1 MTPIRSSDHAECS
14 RHCSLFGTTALCSA
28 WTIRGSGPA
37 CCRRLASVH
46 AEHSASHIISL
57 RERVSIRETLSP
69 LDEPS
74 IFREKARWRRRSG
87 GSARRDAAD
96 PPLVASGG
104 RGYRLRPWSGF
115 PDQTGLC
122 ETGASRTGV
131 VCLTRGPSDRG
142 YLICGVLVRG
152 GILGGMSRTRWQGR
166 DRQRLRQL
174 VTDSYGWTC
183 TLCHRPI
190 DPHATALRDRLSI
203 DHVLP
208 VSRGGSDSLENLRP
222 THHGCNSAKRDGRR
236 LRRRATETAPGF
248 FSAGPPGSL
257 PPPKISPQ

>member
-1 MTPIRSSDHAECS
+1 M
-14 RHCSLFGTTALCSA
+14 
-28 WTIRGSGPA
+28 
-37 CCRRLASVH
+37 
-46 AEHSASHIISL
+46 
-57 RERVSIRETLSP
+57 
-69 LDEPS
+69 
-74 IFREKARWRRRSG
+74 
-87 GSARRDAAD
+87 
-96 PPLVASGG
+96 
-104 RGYRLRPWSGF
+104 
-115 PDQTGLC
+115 
-122 ETGASRTGV
+122 
-131 VCLTRGPSDRG
+131 
-142 YLICGVLVRG
+142 
-152 GILGGMSRTRWQGR
+152 LGGMSRTRWQGR

>member
-1 MTPIRSSDHAECS
+1 MATPIGRVRPPRC
-14 RHCSLFGTTALCSA
+14 G
-28 WTIRGSGPA
+28 GPA
-37 CCRRLASVH
+37 ARRLGG
-46 AEHSASHIISL
+46 
-57 RERVSIRETLSP
+57 TGLSP
-69 LDEPS
+69 PTLVRVPGPD
-74 IFREKARWRRRSG
+74 RVVRDG
-87 GSARRDAAD
+87 GFSDRGGLSD
-96 PPLVASGG
+96 P
-104 RGYRLRPWSGF
+104 
-115 PDQTGLC
+115 
-122 ETGASRTGV
+122 
-131 VCLTRGPSDRG
+131 GPSDRG

-152 GILGGMSRTRWQGR
+152 GMLGGMSRTRWQGR
-166 DRQRLRQL
+166 DRQQLRQL

-257 PPPKISPQ
+257 PPPEISPH

>member
-14 RHCSLFGTTALCSA
+14 LHCLIFGTTALCSA

-37 CCRRLASVH
+37 CCRRLTSAH
-46 AEHSASHIISL
+46 AELSASHIISL

-74 IFREKARWRRRSG
+74 ISLERKQDGDADRAGPPAAMRRTRRSPPRGDGAIASDPGPGSRTRPGCARRGLLGPG
-87 GSARRDAAD
+87 GSSD
-96 PPLVASGG
+96 PGPLGPGVSDLRGACP
-104 RGYRLRPWSGF
+104 RGY
-115 PDQTGLC
+115 
-122 ETGASRTGV
+122 
-131 VCLTRGPSDRG
+131 TR
-142 YLICGVLVRG
+142 
-152 GILGGMSRTRWQGR
+152 GMSRTRWQGR

-248 FSAGPPGSL
+248 FPAGPPGRDRKSVV
-257 PPPKISPQ
+257 

>member
-1 MTPIRSSDHAECS
+1 MATPIGRVRPPRC
-14 RHCSLFGTTALCSA
+14 G
-28 WTIRGSGPA
+28 GPA
-37 CCRRLASVH
+37 ARRL
-46 AEHSASHIISL
+46 
-57 RERVSIRETLSP
+57 
-69 LDEPS
+69 
-74 IFREKARWRRRSG
+74 
-87 GSARRDAAD
+87 
-96 PPLVASGG
+96 GG
-104 RGYRLRPWSGF
+104 RGYRLLGWSGF

-122 ETGASRTGV
+122 ETGGFSDQGV
-131 VCLTRGPSDRG
+131 RLTRVCPTGGLP
-142 YLICGVLVRG
+142 ICGCLLGG
-152 GILGGMSRTRWQGR
+152 GILGDMSRTRWQGR
-166 DRQRLRQL
+166 DRRRLRQL

-257 PPPKISPQ
+257 PPTEISPQ

>member
-1 MTPIRSSDHAECS
+1 MNPL
-14 RHCSLFGTTALCSA
+14 SLERKQDGDADRA
-28 WTIRGSGPA
+28 GPPA
-37 CCRRLASVH
+37 AVRR
-46 AEHSASHIISL
+46 
-57 RERVSIRETLSP
+57 T
-69 LDEPS
+69 
-74 IFREKARWRRRSG
+74 RRSPPRGDGAIAYSG
-87 GSARRDAAD
+87 GPGSRTRPGCARR
-96 PPLVASGG
+96 
-104 RGYRLRPWSGF
+104 
-115 PDQTGLC
+115 GLL
-122 ETGASRTGV
+122 GPG
-131 VCLTRGPSDRG
+131 VCLTRGISDRG

-203 DHVLP
+203 DHVVP

>member
-1 MTPIRSSDHAECS
+1 MPPIRSSDHAECS
-14 RHCSLFGTTALCSA
+14 RHCLVFGTTELRSA

-46 AEHSASHIISL
+46 AERSASHIISL

-96 PPLVASGG
+96 PPIVASWG
-104 RGYRLRPWSGF
+104 RGYRLLGWSGF
-115 PDQTGLC
+115 PDRTGLC

-131 VCLTRGPSDRG
+131 VCLTRGSSDRG
-142 YLICGVLVRG
+142 LSICGVLVRG
-152 GILGGMSRTRWQGR
+152 GMLGGMSRTRWQGR

-222 THHGCNSAKRDGRR
+222 AHHGCNSAKRDGRR

-248 FSAGPPGSL
+248 FSAGSPGSL
-257 PPPKISPQ
+257 PPPEISPQ